1 MRWRQGLAFFTR
13 IYLVL
18 HQPDQHNQPHGA
30 ANQPLT
36 IIIKTFLDKLDVY
49 RYIMCIRD
57 LDPAVRSKQYT
68 ACMRYYYSCTYSSLS
83 TDMNMDMNRARTRVR
98 FLPKQAQPVA
108 CLPKSTYARVCV
120 GGCANRSD
128 QHLQKSIS
136 ICIQLRTDS

>member
-1 MRWRQGLAFFTR
+1 MEIGFGFLHQQLFTW
-13 IYLVL
+13 YYV
-18 HQPDQHNQPHGA
+18 HQPDQHNQPRGA

-36 IIIKTFLDKLDVY
+36 IIIKTFLAKLDVY

-68 ACMRYYYSCTYSSLS
+68 ACMRYYSCTYPSLS
-83 TDMNMDMNRARTRVR
+83 MDMNMDMNRARTRVR
-98 FLPKQAQPVA
+98 FLPKQAQPVV
-108 CLPKSTYARVCV
+108 CLSKSTYARVCV